1 MRRGDV
7 VLLDLDNPPGG
18 SGREQSGTRPVAVIF
33 LGNDDPYNPMIT
45 VVPCTGQI
53 DKKRYPHTM
62 IVNPS
67 AQNGLAA
74 ESVLM
79 AFQVVSYD
87 KRRMVK
93 IIGKL
98 EKEYMEKLE
107 QLLKN
112 LMQL

>member
-1 MRRGDV
+1 
-7 VLLDLDNPPGG
+7 
-18 SGREQSGTRPVAVIF
+18 VAVIS
-33 LGNDDPYNPMIT
+33 LGSDDPHNPMIT

-53 DKKRYPHTM
+53 DKQRYPHTM
-62 IVNPS
+62 VVQPS
-67 AQNGLAA
+67 SQNGLTA

-98 EKEYMEKLE
+98 EQEHMEKLE

-112 LMQL
+112 LMQI